1 MKTCTYRSL
10 AGSLGIV
17 GVLAVAAAGCKT
29 SSPAQPSTAGSG
41 GGTSIIAPASIAPAN
56 AAAVGFNT
64 QPVKLTV
71 ANAVSTSGAPLTY
84 TFEVAYD
91 AGFSSKVQ
99 TKSGVTQGSNG
110 QTVAALDALLPGNV
124 YYWHARADGGGTT
137 GVFGPTFKFTMG
149 AAVTLS
155 SPTAVS
161 PLSGSFWGTTAPL
174 TVTDATHTGPA
185 GPITYKFE
193 VSDSAAFT
201 ALVATGTVAEAP
213 ARTAYSPVGLTVGRT
228 YYWRATAI
236 DAANAVTS
244 VPSATQSFTSVV
256 PTLQAQLAAQEGVVI
271 WPGVQPTGTYGH
283 VTFGDGWAVQN
294 RISFEGVHYVSP
306 AIDELRVIDLLD
318 LGFQP
323 QDAINWMN
331 ANGYPTAAVLYIVGT
346 PPTPV
351 IGFQYDY
358 FSLDYGYW
366 NITFRAE

>member
-1 MKTCTYRSL
+1 MYRSL

-41 GGTSIIAPASIAPAN
+41 GGTSIIAPASLSPGN
-56 AAAVGFNT
+56 ASAVGFNA

-99 TKSGVTQGSNG
+99 TKSGVAQGTNG
-110 QTVAALDALLPGNV
+110 QTVAALDALLPGNS

-137 GVFGPTFKFTMG
+137 GVFGATFKFTMG

-155 SPTAVS
+155 SPGAVS

-174 TVTDATHTGPA
+174 TVTDAAHTGPA

-201 ALVATGTVAEAP
+201 ALAATGTVAETP
-213 ARTAYSPVGLTVGRT
+213 ARTSYSPVGLVVGRL
-228 YYWRATAI
+228 YYWRASAV
-236 DAANAVTS
+236 DASNAVTS
-244 VPSATQSFTSVV
+244 APSASQSFTAVV
-256 PTLQAQLAAQEGVVI
+256 PTFQAQLAAQEGVVI
-271 WPGVQPTGTYGH
+271 WPGAQQPTGTYGH
-283 VTFGDGWAVQN
+283 VTFGANWTVQN
-294 RISFEGVHYVSP
+294 RDSFGGVLYVSP
-306 AIDELRVIDLLD
+306 GIDELRVIDMLD
-318 LGFQP
+318 LGYQP

-331 ANGYPTAAVLYIVGT
+331 GHGYPTAAVLYIVGT

-366 NITFRAE
+366 NITFRSE